1 MNQIKL
7 FLQLRR
13 RRRMWLILTSSSSMR
28 KILGNQIKLPVA
40 SGDKV
45 EKFYIFCLFQLL
57 DYSRVTGNAEHS
69 CQSILRGGRLCRES
83 RSRRMQAKVTFHIN
97 WRGTDARLGPKIT
110 PGNTNPGAGR
120 EVNRQWGQGPLSHP
134 EGPHLPLHQ
143 RAELSPRLPSNTFIF
158 NHSVLPKR
166 QIILKECHSGKTL
179 QLELLDSVSNV
190 TNIITTI
197 SLC

>member
-13 RRRMWLILTSSSSMR
+13 RRMWLILTSSSCMS
-28 KILGNQIKLPVA
+28 KILDNQIKLPVA
-40 SGDKV
+40 SGDQV

-57 DYSRVTGNAEHS
+57 DYSRVTGNAESS
-69 CQSILRGGRLCRES
+69 CQHTLRGGTLCRED

-97 WRGTDARLGPKIT
+97 WRGTDAWLRPKIT
-110 PGNTNPGAGR
+110 PGNTNPGAVR
-120 EVNRQWGQGPLSHP
+120 EENQALGSGTPLSP
-134 EGPHLPLHQ
+134 NETLHSHFIQ
-143 RAELSPRLPSNTFIF
+143 RAEHCPRLVSNTFIF
-158 NHSVLPKR
+158 NHIGLPKW
-166 QIILKECHSGKTL
+166 QIILKECHSGRTL

>member
-7 FLQLRR
+7 YLQLR

-69 CQSILRGGRLCRES
+69 CQSILREN

-120 EVNRQWGQGPLSHP
+120 EVNRQWGQGPLFHP
-134 EGPHLPLHQ
+134 EGPRLPLHQ
-143 RAELSPRLPSNTFIF
+143 ESWAQPSNTSNTFIF
-158 NHSVLPKR
+158 IFNHTVLPKR
-166 QIILKECHSGKTL
+166 QVILKECHSGKTL
-179 QLELLDSVSNV
+179 QLELLDSVSNL